1 MKKVKL
7 QKDWNGHKAGTIL
20 EVDATTLGEILEA
33 KAGSEYDE
41 AAELELAKKN
51 KEAHEA
57 LQASIKEAVEGA
69 IKAIPYNEKGINIIV
84 NSQEAANKEGR
95 PFKSLGDQLM
105 AAKASSGKHAT
116 IDERLLKVKAA
127 SGLNE
132 AVDSD
137 GGFLV
142 QDDFKADL
150 WQLQH
155 STGLLQSRCETIP
168 ISANSNSLRWNALDE
183 TSRANGSRQGGVTVY
198 RAHEAALK
206 TASKPTFKQRELRL
220 EKMIGLFYATDELMQ
235 DSTALASMVNGW
247 FGNEFGFKTDDEI
260 INGTGV
266 GECLGI
272 LNAGCTVSVAEETSQ
287 TAATIV
293 AANIEKMYSR
303 MYGPSKP
310 KATWYINTS
319 IWPQLFALQHTVGT
333 GGMPVF
339 LPPGGL
345 SASPYGMLL
354 GRPIMEIEQAA
365 ALGTVGDIIFADLS
379 QYRMVEKG
387 GLAADSSIHVQFLY
401 DETVFRFVM
410 RKNGAPTWEKA
421 LTPYKGGATAT
432 TSPFVTLATR
442 G

>member
-84 NSQEAANKEGR
+84 NSQETANKEGR
-95 PFKSLGDQLM
+95 PFKSFAEQL
-105 AAKASSGKHAT
+105 AVVKASSGERAPV
-116 IDERLLKVKAA
+116 DERLLAVKAA
-127 SGLNE
+127 SGMNE

-155 STGLLQSRCETIP
+155 ETGKLQAKCETIP
-168 ISANSNSLRWNALDE
+168 ISGNSNSLRWNALDE
-183 TSRANGSRQGGVTVY
+183 TSRVDGSRRGGIRVY

-206 TASKPTFKQRELRL
+206 TASTAKIKQREIRL
-220 EKMIGLFYATDELMQ
+220 EKMIGLFPTTDELLQ
-235 DSTALASMVNGW
+235 DTTALAAMVSGW
-247 FGNEFGFKTDDEI
+247 FGDEFGFKTDDEI
-260 INGTGV
+260 INGTGA

-272 LNAGCTVSVAEETSQ
+272 LNAGCTVSVAAETAQ

-310 KATWYINTS
+310 KAVWYINTS

-421 LTPYKGGATAT
+421 LTPYKGGSSAT

-442 G
+442 

>member
-57 LQASIKEAVEGA
+57 LQASIKEAVECA

-84 NSQEAANKEGR
+84 NSQETANKEGR
-95 PFKSLGDQLM
+95 PFKSFAEQL
-105 AAKASSGKHAT
+105 AVVKASSGERAPV
-116 IDERLLKVKAA
+116 DERLLAVKAA
-127 SGLNE
+127 SGMNE

-155 STGLLQSRCETIP
+155 ETGKLQAKCETIP
-168 ISANSNSLRWNALDE
+168 ISGNSNSLRWNALDE
-183 TSRANGSRQGGVTVY
+183 TSRVDGSRRGGIRVY

-206 TASKPTFKQRELRL
+206 TASTAKIKQREIRL
-220 EKMIGLFYATDELMQ
+220 EKMIGLFPTTDELLQ
-235 DSTALASMVNGW
+235 DTTALAAMVSGW
-247 FGNEFGFKTDDEI
+247 FGDEFGFKTDDEI
-260 INGTGV
+260 INGTGA

-272 LNAGCTVSVAEETSQ
+272 LNAGCTVSVAAETAQ

-310 KATWYINTS
+310 KAVWYINTS

-442 G
+442 S